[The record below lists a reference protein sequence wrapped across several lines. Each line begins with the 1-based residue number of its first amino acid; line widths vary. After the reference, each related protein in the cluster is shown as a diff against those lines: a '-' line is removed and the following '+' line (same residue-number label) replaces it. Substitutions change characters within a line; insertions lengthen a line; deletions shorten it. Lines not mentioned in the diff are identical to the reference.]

1 MTVQELCELFVD
13 DGLQTINLWSHNTEG
28 VIWTGT
34 AEEVYDTE
42 YADMEVSS
50 IDNSDIKVSSIDVL
64 NNSYVCVVSLID
76 NSKIIISEKQI
87 SIDNLKK
94 LLKDSNSDAVEETE

>member
-50 IDNSDIKVSSIDVL
+50 IDNLENNSDVL
-64 NNSYVCVVSLID
+64 TINILDDITD
-76 NSKIIISEKQI
+76 
-87 SIDNLKK
+87 
-94 LLKDSNSDAVEETE
+94 EEE